1 MDENSFEEMFTGIE
15 TKDPLNFPN
24 YQEKLALTREKTGLD
39 EAVLTGTASIKGHK
53 TALGIMDSN
62 FYHGI
67 YGNSS
72 W

>member
-39 EAVLTGTASIKGHK
+39 EAAASANTIISCVPKAARAIGTVK
-53 TALGIMDSN
+53 
-62 FYHGI
+62 
-67 YGNSS
+67 
-72 W
+72 